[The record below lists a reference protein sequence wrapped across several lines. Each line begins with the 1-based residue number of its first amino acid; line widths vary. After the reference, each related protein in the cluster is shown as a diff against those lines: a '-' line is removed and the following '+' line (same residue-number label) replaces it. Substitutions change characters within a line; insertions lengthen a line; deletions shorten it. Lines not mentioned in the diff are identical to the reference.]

1 MHTGDAD
8 YSPCLDPH
16 PDSEEKHCFH
26 GKTAAAV
33 VDMGRQVRYIMLVAA
48 LKGDASCASSRHC
61 WQASFALRRA

>member
-16 PDSEEKHCFH
+16 PDSEEKHYFH

-33 VDMGRQVRYIMLVAA
+33 VDFGRQVCYVMHVAV
-48 LKGDASCASSRHC
+48 LMEV
-61 WQASFALRRA
+61 